1 MEYENQGLMQES
13 MGGSPNYKV
22 ILFDLGGVLLKLRD
36 PISTFGLQIDEGEFL
51 RNWIMSPSMRAF
63 ESGQIDGNEFAQRMI
78 TEMNFPMG
86 WQELLNRFNDWPD
99 GFYPKAIEL
108 VGCIPSRYKCAV
120 LSNTNA
126 LHWQRADAPGNFGN
140 RFDRCFLSYESG
152 LLKPDQASYLQVIE
166 SYACRPEE
174 ILFFDDHP
182 VNVEAAGTEG
192 ITSVRVQGPDELEAG
207 LIAASVI

>member
-1 MEYENQGLMQES
+1 MQES
-13 MGGSPNYKV
+13 MGSPENYKV

-36 PISTFGLQIDEGEFL
+36 PISTFGLQIDDSDFL
-51 RNWIMSPSMRAF
+51 RTWIMSPSVRAF
-63 ESGQIDGNEFAQRMI
+63 ESGQIDCDEFAERVI
-78 TEMNFPMG
+78 TEMKLPMDG
-86 WQELLNRFNDWPD
+86 QELLDRFNNWPD

-108 VGCIPSRYKCAV
+108 VGRIPLRYECAI

-126 LHWQRADAPGNFGN
+126 LHWQQADVPGKFGN

-152 LLKPDQASYLQVIE
+152 LLKPDQACFLQVIE

-174 ILFFDDHP
+174 ILFFDDNP
-182 VNVEAAGTEG
+182 LNVEAAGAEG
-192 ITSVRVQGPDELEAG
+192 IASVRVQGPDELEAG